1 MHLFSLADKVFE
13 QTTTLFEIDFLVLR
27 HWVRTPDCSFKMYI
41 VLNDKFS
48 CIINSF
54 LLCLLHVSIVFV

>member
-1 MHLFSLADKVFE
+1 MDLFSLADKVFE
-13 QTTTLFEIDFLVLR
+13 ETTTLFEIGFLVLGY
-27 HWVRTPDCSFKMYI
+27 WVCTPDCSFQMYI
-41 VLNDKFS
+41 VLNVKFS